1 MSQPTEFELRDLPEP
16 PQPDWSCE
24 VPGCTANADCDHE
37 GPEPETCEECR
48 AKLCREHATR
58 VAGYHLCLRCL
69 EAMRV
74 KMIVCAGEL
83 SSLAHRIVKGWSNEA
98 ERRQDT
104 GEVAEI
110 LTRIAREIEE

>member
-58 VAGYHLCLRCL
+58 VAGYHLCPRCL
-69 EAMRV
+69 QAMR
-74 KMIVCAGEL
+74 KRLWSCDNEL
-83 SSLAHRIVKGWSNEA
+83 ARLRIRIASCGGIL
-98 ERRQDT
+98 DP
-104 GEVAEI
+104 GEVAGI